1 MAELGYTVHLAESPN
16 ELLIGGKGASLAR
29 MIASGF
35 PVPPAFTVTT
45 DAYTH
50 FMEENSLTDAI
61 GEVLRDFD
69 PMNFADMESRA
80 QLIQG
85 LFNGAAIPSRVQ
97 EHIYKAY
104 EGLKTANS
112 AAQGLSAVSV
122 RSSATAEDSAGAS
135 FAGQH
140 DTYLNVMDAESVLDS
155 VRRCWA
161 SLWSSHAI
169 HYRQQKGFDHFN
181 VLMAVVV
188 QEMINSVSSGVM
200 FTMNPVTGDHSEIM
214 INSAWGL
221 GEAVVSGLVTPDN
234 ILVAKETG
242 VVKETF
248 IAPQTIMIA
257 LQPGGGTSQ
266 EPVPANRVNACSLT
280 ELEIAELVKLG
291 LTLEQHYGAPVD
303 VEWCFTDGQVKLLQS
318 RPITTL

>member
-16 ELLIGGKGASLAR
+16 ELIIGGKGASLAR

-45 DAYTH
+45 DAYTL
-50 FMEENSLTDAI
+50 FMEEHNLADPI

-69 PMNFADMESRA
+69 PMNFADMETRA
-80 QLIQG
+80 QQIQG
-85 LFNGAAIPSRVQ
+85 LVNGASIPSGVQ
-97 EHIYKAY
+97 EHILESYS
-104 EGLKTANS
+104 GLQASRTGI
-112 AAQGLSAVSV
+112 QAVSV
-122 RSSATAEDSAGAS
+122 RSSATAEDSTGAS

-140 DTYLNVMDAESVLDS
+140 DTYLNVMDAKAVLDS

-242 VVKETF
+242 VVKDT
-248 IAPQTIMIA
+248 MIA
-257 LQPGGGTSQ
+257 AQTVMIAIQPGGGTAQ
-266 EPVPANRVNACSLT
+266 VPVPAIRVNACSLT

-318 RPITTL
+318 RPITTI

>member
-1 MAELGYTVHLAESPN
+1 MAEPGYTVHLAESPN
-16 ELLIGGKGASLAR
+16 ELIIGGKGASLAR

-45 DAYTH
+45 DAYNQ
-50 FMEENSLTDAI
+50 FMEDNSLAGPI
-61 GEVLRDFD
+61 GEVVREFD
-69 PMNFADMESRA
+69 PMNFADMETRA
-80 QLIQG
+80 QQIQG
-85 LFNGAAIPSRVQ
+85 LVNGAPIPSGVQ
-97 EHIYKAY
+97 ENILASYG
-104 EGLKTANS
+104 GLQ
-112 AAQGLSAVSV
+112 AARPGDNQLQAVSV

-140 DTYLNVMDAESVLDS
+140 DTYLNVMDAEAVLDS

-169 HYRQQKGFDHFN
+169 HYRHQKGFDHFN

-188 QEMINSVSSGVM
+188 QEMINSVSAGVM
-200 FTMNPVTGDHSEIM
+200 FTMNPVTGDQSEIM

-242 VVKETF
+242 AVKETF
-248 IAPQTIMIA
+248 IAPQEVMIA
-257 LQPGGGTSQ
+257 LQPDGGTAQ
-266 EPVPANRVNACSLT
+266 VPVPANRANACSLT
-280 ELEIAELVKLG
+280 EIEIAELVKLG

-318 RPITTL
+318 RPITTI

>member
-50 FMEENSLTDAI
+50 FMEENSLADPISA
-61 GEVLRDFD
+61 VVRDFD

-80 QLIQG
+80 QQIQG
-85 LFNGAAIPSRVQ
+85 LVNGASIPTSVQ
-97 EHIYKAY
+97 EHIFEAY
-104 EGLKTANS
+104 EGLKTTNS

-140 DTYLNVMDAESVLDS
+140 DTYLNVMDAEAVLDS

-188 QEMINSVSSGVM
+188 QEMINSVSAGVM

-248 IAPQTIMIA
+248 IAPQEIMIA
-257 LQPGGGTSQ
+257 LKSGGGTAQ

-280 ELEIAELVKLG
+280 ELEIAVLVKLG

-318 RPITTL
+318 RPITTM

>member
-50 FMEENSLTDAI
+50 FMEENSLTDPI

-221 GEAVVSGLVTPDN
+221 GEAVVSGLVTPDK

-248 IAPQTIMIA
+248 IAPQTIMIV